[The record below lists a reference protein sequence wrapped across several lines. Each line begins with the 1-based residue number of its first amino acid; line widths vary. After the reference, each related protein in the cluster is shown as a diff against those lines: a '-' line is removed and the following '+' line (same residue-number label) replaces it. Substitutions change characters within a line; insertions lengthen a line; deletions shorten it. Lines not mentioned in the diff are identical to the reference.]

1 MAKKKYYDPLSDMAM
16 IKESLM
22 SLFCDTE
29 DITRLIMPQLDN
41 ENFTFEQN
49 WYGGNFD
56 KNIYGKTD
64 IQTLI
69 GHCFDTPYI
78 EGTVSDNRCAI
89 FVETYLT
96 KVENQK
102 IKQVGVDIFIVAH
115 KDSVRLSE
123 EDKEYYESV
132 GVYGNRV
139 DSAMQ
144 VINSTIN
151 DERIMKAINK
161 KYSIGDLTFTE
172 RNPVKQYV
180 PGTKFYGRCLSYTY
194 NTFYQ
199 RKDNIR

>member
-1 MAKKKYYDPLSDMAM
+1 MVKKKYYDPLSDMAM

-123 EDKEYYESV
+123 KDKEYYESV
-132 GVYGNRV
+132 GIYGNRV

-161 KYSIGDLTFTE
+161 KYSIGDLTFIE
-172 RNPVKQYV
+172 RSPVKQYV

-199 RKDNIR
+199 RKDNVR

>member
-1 MAKKKYYDPLSDMAM
+1 MVKKKYYDPLSDMAM

-123 EDKEYYESV
+123 KDKEYYESV
-132 GVYGNRV
+132 GIYGNRV

-161 KYSIGDLTFTE
+161 KYSIGDLTFIE
-172 RNPVKQYV
+172 RSPVKQYV

>member
-1 MAKKKYYDPLSDMAM
+1 MAKEKYYDPLSDMAM
-16 IKESLM
+16 IKESLC

-41 ENFTFEQN
+41 EAFTFEQN
-49 WYGGNFD
+49 WYGGKFD

-89 FVETYLT
+89 FIETYLT

-102 IKQVGVDIFIVAH
+102 IKQVGVDIFVIAH
-115 KDSVRLSE
+115 KDSVRLSD
-123 EDKEYYESV
+123 EDKDYYKSI

-139 DSAMQ
+139 DSAVQ

-151 DERIMKAINK
+151 NEKIMEAIKK

-172 RNPVKQYV
+172 RNPVKQYI
-180 PGTKFYGRCLSYTY
+180 PGTKFYGKCLSYTY

-199 RKDNIR
+199 RKDNVR

>member
-16 IKESLM
+16 IKESLI

-115 KDSVRLSE
+115 RDSVRLSE
-123 EDKEYYESV
+123 KDKEYYESV

-161 KYSIGDLTFTE
+161 K
-172 RNPVKQYV
+172 
-180 PGTKFYGRCLSYTY
+180 
-194 NTFYQ
+194 
-199 RKDNIR
+199 

>member
-1 MAKKKYYDPLSDMAM
+1 MAKEKYYDPLSDMAM
-16 IKESLM
+16 IKESLA

-41 ENFTFEQN
+41 EDFTFEQN
-49 WYGGNFD
+49 WYGGKFD

-89 FVETYLT
+89 FIETYLT

-102 IKQVGVDIFIVAH
+102 IKQVGVDIFVIAH
-115 KDSVRLSE
+115 KDSVRLSD
-123 EDKEYYESV
+123 EDKDYYKSI

-139 DSAMQ
+139 DSAVQ

-151 DERIMKAINK
+151 DEKIMEAIK
-161 KYSIGDLTFTE
+161 KRYSIGDLTFTE
-172 RNPVKQYV
+172 RNPVKQYI
-180 PGTKFYGRCLSYTY
+180 PGTKFYGKCLSYTY

-199 RKDNIR
+199 RKDNVR